1 MAAGPTVAFMAAA
14 SADHRAFAACELITT
29 RRSLVN
35 KSKHETFL
43 PQLLRA
49 LNWSGHGQT
58 GLMSRIDTHL
68 VPTIHA
74 GQREKHSTRLQ
85 SVRKRRKASRANPND
100 CDGHRQADTHR
111 TTKHDHDISKQTVS

>member
-1 MAAGPTVAFMAAA
+1 MLI
-14 SADHRAFAACELITT
+14 HRLRLRVHLPF
-29 RRSLVN
+29 

-43 PQLLRA
+43 PQLVRA

-74 GQREKHSTRLQ
+74 GQRENHSARLQ
-85 SVRKRRKASRANPND
+85 SRRKASRANPND